1 MAGYNKIVLVGN
13 LTRDP
18 EMRVISSG
26 SGVTKFALAVNRRT
40 KQGDETMFI
49 DIVAWERLG
58 EICNQYL
65 KKGALVLIEGRLSI
79 RSYEDKDGVKRKAIE
94 VVATDMQMLGTKNAP
109 GGVTG
114 EYANGNGAS
123 AGAASGSYAG
133 NVRGSS
139 TSGGLAPGGS
149 EAEEP
154 IDDEIPF

>member
-79 RSYEDKDGVKRKAIE
+79 RSYDDKDGVKRKAVE

-109 GGVTG
+109 GGGG
-114 EYANGNGAS
+114 EYGNGSGGGAS
-123 AGAASGSYAG
+123 SGAGSGSYVG
-133 NVRGSS
+133 NARGSS
-139 TSGGLAPGGS
+139 TEAAVGAG
-149 EAEEP
+149 EAEES